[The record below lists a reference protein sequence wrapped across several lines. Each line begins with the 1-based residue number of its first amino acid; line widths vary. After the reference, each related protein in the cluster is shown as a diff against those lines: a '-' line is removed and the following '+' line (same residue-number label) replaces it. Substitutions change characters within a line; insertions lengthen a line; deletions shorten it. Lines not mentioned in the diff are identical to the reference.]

1 MIDAQSGMENQDQ
14 KIFSLIVKNQR
25 GLIILVNK
33 FDLINNKKEEQ
44 LKSKKNKRKNSSI
57 C

>member
-44 LKSKKNKRKNSSI
+44 IKIEKNKRKNSSI